1 MKQIQ
6 PHRLWLGHAG
16 EGEAF
21 RRLFD
26 LGVEAVV
33 QLAAEEPPLPLP
45 RDLILC
51 HFPLLDGIGNRPST
65 LSLAIETTAALVR
78 DRTPTL
84 LCCGAGMSRS
94 PAVAAAALTL
104 AFGGSPDDWLKSVA
118 EHQPSDVS
126 PGLWEE
132 IRRVLVTPRPA

>member
-1 MKQIQ
+1 MNQIR
-6 PHRLWLGHAG
+6 PHLLWLGHAG
-16 EGEAF
+16 DGEAF

-33 QLAAEEPPLPLP
+33 QLSAEEPPLPLP

-51 HFPLLDGIGNRPST
+51 HFPLIDGVGNRPAL
-65 LSLAIETTAALVR
+65 LSLAVETTAALVR
-78 DRTPTL
+78 DRISTL
-84 LCCGAGMSRS
+84 VCCGAGMSRS

-104 AFGGSPDDWLKSVA
+104 AYGGLPEDWLKSVA
-118 EHQPSDVS
+118 EHHPSDVS

-132 IRRVLVTPRPA
+132 VRGVLVSPRPA

>member
-1 MKQIQ
+1 MNQIS
-6 PHRLWLGHAG
+6 PHPLWLGHVG

-26 LGVEAVV
+26 LGIEAVV

-45 RDLILC
+45 RELILC
-51 HFPLLDGIGNRPST
+51 RFPLLDGVGNRPAI
-65 LSLAIETTAALVR
+65 LALAVETAAALVR
-78 DRTPTL
+78 GRTPTL

-104 AFGGSPDDWLKSVA
+104 AYGGTPEDWLKSVA
-118 EHQPSDVS
+118 ENHPSDVS
-126 PGLWEE
+126 PGLWDE
-132 IRRVLVTPRPA
+132 IRRLVVSPRLA

>member
-1 MKQIQ
+1 MNQIP
-6 PHRLWLGHAG
+6 PHRLWLGHVG

-51 HFPLLDGIGNRPST
+51 HFPLIDGVGNRPGL
-65 LSLAIETTAALVR
+65 LSLAVETTAALIR
-78 DRTPTL
+78 ERTPTL
-84 LCCGAGMSRS
+84 VCCGAGMSRS
-94 PAVAAAALTL
+94 PAVAAAALTR
-104 AFGGSPDDWLKSVA
+104 AYGGLPEDWLKAVH
-118 EHQPSDVS
+118 EHHKSDVS
-126 PGLWEE
+126 PGLWDE
-132 IRRVLVTPRPA
+132 ICRLLVTPRPA

>member
-1 MKQIQ
+1 MKQVR
-6 PHRLWLGHAG
+6 PHPIWLGHAG
-16 EGEAF
+16 DGEAF

-51 HFPLLDGIGNRPST
+51 HFPLIDGIGNRPAL
-65 LSLAIETTAALVR
+65 LSLAVETTAALIR
-78 DRTPTL
+78 ARTPTL
-84 LCCGAGMSRS
+84 ICCGAGMSRS

-104 AFGGSPDDWLKSVA
+104 AYGGAPEDWLKAVV
-118 EHQPSDVS
+118 EHHPSDVS
-126 PGLWEE
+126 PGLWDEV
-132 IRRVLVTPRPA
+132 RRMLVSPRPA